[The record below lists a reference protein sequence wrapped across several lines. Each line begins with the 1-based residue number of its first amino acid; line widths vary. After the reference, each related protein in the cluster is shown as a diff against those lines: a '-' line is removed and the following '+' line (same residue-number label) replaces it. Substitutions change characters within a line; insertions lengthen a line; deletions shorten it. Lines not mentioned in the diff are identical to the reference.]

1 MTRWLALVAS
11 LLLLAQPA
19 AAREV
24 SVTVLEHGLYTAEVV
39 GQQRESSGVVT
50 DLLAN
55 LCHVAT
61 TEIVPMRPHV
71 HFGFRY
77 RIDGPEVG
85 TPVDLTLAVTFPET
99 AHPPAALGP
108 LKRHQHHSQ
117 LTTGAISYTG
127 YSFDLDWE
135 FVPGVWTLEVLQG
148 KRRLAALS
156 FTVVDQDATALS
168 STDPSSCFRVSS
180 L

>member
-1 MTRWLALVAS
+1 MTRWLALLVS
-11 LLLLAQPA
+11 LLVLARPA

-24 SVTVLEHGLYTAEVV
+24 TVTIVEHGLYTAEVV

-61 TEIVPMRPHV
+61 TTIVPMRPRV

-77 RIDGPEVG
+77 RVDGPDVG
-85 TPVDLTLAVTFPET
+85 APVDLTLAVTFPE
-99 AHPPAALGP
+99 AVHPPAALGP
-108 LKRHQHHSQ
+108 LKRHQRHSV
-117 LTTGAISYTG
+117 LPEGAVSYSG

-148 KRRLAALS
+148 ERELAALS
-156 FTVVDQDATALS
+156 FTVVDQDQPALS
-168 STDPSSCFRVSS
+168 SADPSSCFRVSS